1 MRPEG
6 DGGTADEAAVEGFP
20 DLTAVEAVFVDE
32 SKGLSVTVSRVPER
46 VLQEKQDQAER
57 DRLEQQRRAVEDIKR
72 FAHSLTHSLPALLTV
87 LSLRK
92 EADVL
97 WRENLARLRMRDME
111 AALLKQH
118 RVERQKL
125 FDRELGRPHCDC

>member
-72 FAHSLTHSLPALLTV
+72 FAHALTHSLTHSP
-87 LSLRK
+87 R
-92 EADVL
+92 
-97 WRENLARLRMRDME
+97 
-111 AALLKQH
+111 
-118 RVERQKL
+118 
-125 FDRELGRPHCDC
+125 C

>member
-72 FAHSLTHSLPALLTV
+72 FAHSLTHSLTPRAVHGAVSQEGGGCVVAREPCSAAHAGHGGHPAQAAQGGAA
-87 LSLRK
+87 
-92 EADVL
+92 EAV
-97 WRENLARLRMRDME
+97 RQGAR
-111 AALLKQH
+111 
-118 RVERQKL
+118 
-125 FDRELGRPHCDC
+125 